1 MKTKHTF
8 YLLDSLL
15 GSSSNEL
22 KELLERSILKR
33 VSEEISSYTFIDL
46 NDNDKELLKISRCYL
61 IQQVTYL
68 NTMYLKVNWDING
81 EVIKS
86 DSGLFS
92 DGEYT
97 KLVTV
102 SKRDKI
108 KMHVDESEIKDKYKF
123 SLELGNYLISEKKNL
138 RTTPMLIK

>member
-81 EVIKS
+81 EVIKMS
-86 DSGLFS
+86 
-92 DGEYT
+92 
-97 KLVTV
+97 
-102 SKRDKI
+102 
-108 KMHVDESEIKDKYKF
+108 
-123 SLELGNYLISEKKNL
+123 
-138 RTTPMLIK
+138 